1 MKLLSHKPYRLR
13 TKGSSLT
20 VTIPKTVLLFTDFEE
35 DCGLWMYATPR
46 GLLLSTQRFDKKEA

>member
-20 VTIPKTVLLFTDFEE
+20 ITIPKTVLLFTDIEAE
-35 DCGLWMYATPR
+35 CDLWPYATPR
-46 GLLLSTQRFDKKEA
+46 GLLLSRQRLDKKEA